1 MSRVL
6 GWLEVTQGR
15 LLQFFVG
22 TVKEVGALIKSFLVG
37 WILERGE
44 KLKVF
49 SLSAA
54 LHGVHALLFVSGYWT
69 QLTAEPLPQ

>member
-6 GWLEVTQGR
+6 GWLEVTRGH

-22 TVKEVGALIKSFLVG
+22 TVKKVGELIKSFLVG
-37 WILERGE
+37 WILDRGK

-54 LHGVHALLFVSGYWT
+54 LHGVDVLLFVSGYWT
-69 QLTAEPLPQ
+69 QLTAESLPQ

>member
-1 MSRVL
+1 MSRVR
-6 GWLEVTQGR
+6 GWLEVTRGH

-22 TVKEVGALIKSFLVG
+22 TVKKVGALIKFPGGMSFR
-37 WILERGE
+37 EGE

-54 LHGVHALLFVSGYWT
+54 LHGVDVLLFIVATGHS
-69 QLTAEPLPQ
+69 

>member
-37 WILERGE
+37 WILERG
-44 KLKVF
+44 KNLRY
-49 SLSAA
+49 SLF
-54 LHGVHALLFVSGYWT
+54 LLLS
-69 QLTAEPLPQ
+69 TASMLSCSLVATGHS